1 MVLIKNGYF
10 IYNIINWLLY
20 INIYSFFIV
29 ILFNFIVFIV
39 KDMCFLV
46 VIMIEN
52 INKIIGKNGWLVLI
66 KLLYWYILYLV

>member
-1 MVLIKNGYF
+1 MILIKNGYF

-39 KDMCFLV
+39 KGMRFLV

-52 INKIIGKNGWLVLI
+52 IDKIIGKNGWLVLI

>member
-1 MVLIKNGYF
+1 MILIKNGYF

-39 KDMCFLV
+39 KGMCFLV

-52 INKIIGKNGWLVLI
+52 IDKIIGKNGWLVLI